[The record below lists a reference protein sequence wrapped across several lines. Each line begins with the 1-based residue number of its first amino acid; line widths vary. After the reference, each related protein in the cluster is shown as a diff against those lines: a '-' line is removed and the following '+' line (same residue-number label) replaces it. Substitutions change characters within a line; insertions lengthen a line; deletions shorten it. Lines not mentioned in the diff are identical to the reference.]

1 VIILTFAIFSVNF
14 LLKILIKVHIMNKY
28 SKHSRRSFVKS
39 SAMGVLGTVAV
50 PAVITGCSGTGTK
63 KVKLKDVEVPEILKS
78 APDGKPLKAGLVG
91 CGGRGTGAALNFL
104 AAGKDLQITAIG
116 DVFEDKLNICR
127 KTLEDN
133 GQKLSD
139 ANCFSGFDAYQ
150 KVIDSGVD
158 VVLLCTPPVFRPEH
172 FDYAVK
178 NGKHCFIEKP
188 CAVDPVGARQ
198 VLVTGKKASQQG
210 LSVISG
216 TIRRSQK
223 DCIETYRRVAGGAI
237 GEIVSAHVSRLG
249 GALWYVDRRP
259 EWSDME
265 YMLRNWVSFC
275 WTSGDLV
282 VEQFV
287 HEIDMMS
294 WFMGDKRPVRA
305 EATGGRQRRVTGD
318 MYDFFSIEYVYEND
332 YRALC
337 TSRQI
342 AGCDNNHLVM
352 LYGTKGYTNCFNKIF
367 NLDGSIAWEYPYPK
381 KEDEDRS
388 MDVPDPFVQ
397 EHIRL
402 VTAIRTNKPVNDSE
416 QHVQSTLMAIM
427 GRESA
432 YTGKFVT
439 WDQIMASTLK
449 LGPETYQFGPVPNIM
464 EEPPAA
470 GAPPRS

>member
-1 VIILTFAIFSVNF
+1 
-14 LLKILIKVHIMNKY
+14 MNKKFK
-28 SKHSRRSFVKS
+28 SNRREFLKKS
-39 SAMGVLGTVAV
+39 TIGTIGTMSV
-50 PAVITGCSGTGTK
+50 PIFLNSCSGSDTK
-63 KVKLKDVEVPEILKS
+63 KEKLKDVEVPEILDK

-91 CGGRGTGAALNFL
+91 CGGRGTGAAMDFL
-104 AAGKDLQITAIG
+104 SAGSGLQITAIG
-116 DVFEDKLNICR
+116 DVFKDQLDACR
-127 KTLEDN
+127 ARLKEK
-133 GQKLSD
+133 GQDIPDS
-139 ANCFSGFDAYQ
+139 NCFIGFDAYQ

-158 VVLLCTPPVFRPEH
+158 VVLLCTPPVFRPIH
-172 FDYAVK
+172 FKYAIEK
-178 NGKHCFIEKP
+178 GKHCFIEKP
-188 CAVDPVGARQ
+188 CAVDPMGAKQ
-198 VLVTGKKASQQG
+198 ILVDAKRASQQG

-249 GALWYVDRRP
+249 GALWHKQRQP
-259 EWSDME
+259 GWTDME
-265 YMLRNWVSFC
+265 YMLRNWVNFC

-294 WFMGDKRPVRA
+294 WFMGDKKPIRA

-318 MYDFFSIEYVYEND
+318 MYDFFSIEYVYDNN
-332 YRALC
+332 YRAHC

-342 AGCDNNHLVM
+342 AECDTNHLVM
-352 LYGTKGYTNCFNKIF
+352 VYGTKGYTNCFDKIY
-367 NLDGSIAWEYPYPK
+367 NLDGTIAWEYPHPK
-381 KEDEDRS
+381 KDDPDQS
-388 MDVPDPFVQ
+388 MVVPNPFVQ

-402 VTAIRTNKPVNDSE
+402 VTAIRTNKPVNDAE

-432 YTGKFVT
+432 YSGKFVT

-449 LGPETYQFGPVPNIM
+449 LGPETYELGPVPDIK
-464 EEPPAA
+464 EVIPVV
-470 GAPPRS
+470 GTSRI